1 VKLDVAFSAAELE
14 LFDMT
19 DATVVVVDL
28 LRATSTIVEALA
40 NGALAI
46 YPTGST
52 EEAMKLAV
60 SLGRDDTLL
69 CGERKGLKIEGYEL
83 GNSPREFTAEGV
95 EARRLVMNTT
105 NGTRTFLAAEDARR
119 VLAGSAMN
127 LSRVVSAVDGSEH
140 VIIACAGREG
150 AFALEDALCAG
161 MIIRRLSESDRLE
174 MNDASRAALAMAER
188 FRLDEA
194 WLAGTAA
201 GRALTAIDLG
211 ADLALCAQIDRHEV
225 LPEMKERVIR
235 AA

>member
-1 VKLDVAFSAAELE
+1 MKLDVAFSAAELE